1 MVHSYRGFRGSIPR
15 PPRAKRDKRH
25 HAFFIPYCV
34 LRIDSWVRLI
44 HKQKLLI
51 RNQLIIMTEDEKK
64 EFEEFLQW
72 KKEKQKKLSQEQQQ
86 PEKQVF
92 HSEELE
98 ESQEEEPEP
107 FYDSTQV
114 VKKKADS
121 PQNLSQNKNT
131 TTDKIMIAIGLILIA
146 CFISSLVWK
155 HNLQDDKKNTNKT
168 DNNYEVVDSFNLLQE
183 KRDSIIQAKADSA
196 KASAD
201 SIRKAKRIDF
211 LRHSV
216 HITTARLSSPNS
228 AAGVDAIIYYK
239 NLSNKTIKYFI
250 WKGYAKN
257 AVGDIVEN
265 EIGGNVSFSGK
276 DTGPIRP
283 GKTGGGCWDCII
295 YNWTAKKLVMTSVT
309 IEYMDGTE
317 LKISEK
323 EIKYIR

>member
-1 MVHSYRGFRGSIPR
+1 
-15 PPRAKRDKRH
+15 
-25 HAFFIPYCV
+25 
-34 LRIDSWVRLI
+34 
-44 HKQKLLI
+44 
-51 RNQLIIMTEDEKK
+51 MTEDEKK

-131 TTDKIMIAIGLILIA
+131 TTDKIMIAIGLILIP

-211 LRHSV
+211 LRHSI

-250 WKGYAKN
+250 WEGYAKN

-317 LKISEK
+317 LKISKK

>member
-1 MVHSYRGFRGSIPR
+1 
-15 PPRAKRDKRH
+15 
-25 HAFFIPYCV
+25 
-34 LRIDSWVRLI
+34 
-44 HKQKLLI
+44 
-51 RNQLIIMTEDEKK
+51 MTEDEKK

-168 DNNYEVVDSFNLLQE
+168 DNNYEVVDSL
-183 KRDSIIQAKADSA
+183 
-196 KASAD
+196 
-201 SIRKAKRIDF
+201 
-211 LRHSV
+211 
-216 HITTARLSSPNS
+216 
-228 AAGVDAIIYYK
+228 IYYK
-239 NLSNKTIKYFI
+239 K
-250 WKGYAKN
+250 
-257 AVGDIVEN
+257 
-265 EIGGNVSFSGK
+265 
-276 DTGPIRP
+276 
-283 GKTGGGCWDCII
+283 
-295 YNWTAKKLVMTSVT
+295 
-309 IEYMDGTE
+309 
-317 LKISEK
+317 K
-323 EIKYIR
+323 EIVLYKQKLIALKQVLTVLERLKESIF